1 MGAVL
6 EPRARVDEMDADAAR
21 TFEGC
26 RMNIRFKITTALLG
40 AIRDD
45 LRRPHEFAHERVGF
59 ISAGLAAAHDE
70 LLILA
75 GSYEPLRDDEY
86 LRAEGVGAM
95 MSEQAIRRARQQ
107 AMDSGTAIFHV
118 HTHGRRGIP
127 GFSGVD
133 NRENAKFVPNFV
145 SVVPQ
150 CVHGAIVL
158 SDTAAFGQVW
168 VGRAG
173 PRPFITHFTEVG
185 MPIRD
190 WRAA

>member
-1 MGAVL
+1 
-6 EPRARVDEMDADAAR
+6 
-21 TFEGC
+21 
-26 RMNIRFKITTALLG
+26 MNIRFKITSALL
-40 AIRDD
+40 ATIRID
-45 LRRPHEFAHERVGF
+45 LGCSHPFAHERVGF
-59 ISAGLAAAHDE
+59 IAVGLAAAHDE

-75 GSYEPLRDDEY
+75 REYRPVRDDEY
-86 LRAEGVGAM
+86 LPDPSVGAM
-95 MSEQAIRRARQQ
+95 MSAEAIRRARQW
-107 AMDSGTAIFHV
+107 AMDDRAAIFHV
-118 HTHGRRGIP
+118 HTHGGHGVP

-168 VGRAG
+168 LGRNS
-173 PRPFITHFTEVG
+173 PQPFIAAFSETG
-185 MPIRD
+185 MPVRS